1 MPLNYI
7 IWIFLR
13 HAIKFRK
20 NRKTLKGS
28 DFLAIADV
36 KAKFA
41 KLTGL
46 TSLDVTTNWIDVI
59 NEAISEI
66 DSKLRSDVNKENV
79 SARLDA
85 AYAALSF
92 YKYSLYEATKG
103 AEVESFSAGDI
114 SIKCNKKALVDKA
127 YKFWEETKISIY
139 DLLEDE
145 NFLFKRTV
153 DC

>member
-1 MPLNYI
+1 MAL
-7 IWIFLR
+7 
-13 HAIKFRK
+13 
-20 NRKTLKGS
+20 S
-28 DFLAIADV
+28 DV

-46 TSLDVTTNWIDVI
+46 TSLDVTTNWVDVI

-66 DSKLRSDVNKENV
+66 DSKLRNDVNKESV

-92 YKYSLYEATKG
+92 YKYSLYEATG
-103 AEVESFSAGDI
+103 DAEVESFSAGDI

-127 YKFWEETKISIY
+127 YKFWEETKISIN

>member
-1 MPLNYI
+1 M
-7 IWIFLR
+7 
-13 HAIKFRK
+13 
-20 NRKTLKGS
+20 
-28 DFLAIADV
+28 AIADV

-46 TSLDVTTNWIDVI
+46 TSLEVTSNWLDVI

-79 SARLDA
+79 SARLEA

-103 AEVESFSAGDI
+103 AEIESFSAGDV
-114 SIKCNKKALVDKA
+114 SIKSNIKVVIDKA
-127 YKFWEETKISIY
+127 YKFWQEAKNSIY

>member
-1 MPLNYI
+1 M
-7 IWIFLR
+7 
-13 HAIKFRK
+13 
-20 NRKTLKGS
+20 
-28 DFLAIADV
+28 AIADV

-46 TSLDVTTNWIDVI
+46 SALDVTTNWVDVI

-79 SARLDA
+79 SARLEA

-92 YKYSLYEATKG
+92 YKYSLYNAT
-103 AEVESFSAGDI
+103 ENSEIESFSAGDI
-114 SIKCNKKALVDKA
+114 SIKCNKKVLVDEA
-127 YKFWEETKISIY
+127 YKFWQEAKNSIY